1 MYVINRKKLFLRLLL
16 VYFLALATSP
26 VALAQENDSDQPILI
41 ESNSAIY
48 DDNKGISTYLGN
60 VKAKQGS
67 LHLTSDELIVYLNDG
82 KVDRLEATGT
92 PVRFK
97 RVASEG
103 KEEMRGKSLR
113 AKYFPD
119 KALLIM
125 IEEAV
130 VWQGDN
136 TYASEII
143 KYDNKNAIVRAGEQS
158 SDSKRVKV
166 TIKPNKKKTETNG
179 ETGSKTSSE
188 EIQQ

>member
-1 MYVINRKKLFLRLLL
+1 MCVISRKKLFLRLLL
-16 VYFLALATSP
+16 VYFLALTSP

-179 ETGSKTSSE
+179 ETGSKTFSE